1 MNDSLSPSPALD
13 PLSGR
18 CPTVA
23 ELDAFANSLVDER
36 TADSILDH
44 LARCSECESTMV
56 RLERDAAT
64 RMTFAGRS
72 PLNDTRF
79 EDESECRRLVERV
92 AGELPGRT
100 TPSVDPIGSTDDAGL
115 DHDEATSV
123 IDLSRTVRDYRIVEK
138 IGQGGMGAVFRAIHT
153 RLDRVVAFKAL
164 PSTRLSDPQA
174 VARFEREMRAV
185 GRLDHPHIVRA
196 MDAGEHDGEHYLAME
211 FVSGSDLSRVSRRL
225 GPLPVADACEMIR
238 QAALGLQHA
247 HEHGLVHR
255 DIKPGNLMLSD
266 GGIVKILDLGLAM
279 LSEGEATDQPELTMT
294 GQVMGT
300 VSYMAPEQ
308 GSGTGPVDIRADIYA
323 LGATLFKLLTGSAPF
338 EGAAYA
344 TPLKRLMALANE
356 PAPDLRTRRDGIPEP
371 LAALVAQLLDKS
383 PEGRPAEP
391 REVAERLRPF
401 VAGAD
406 LRQVIARATDRSV
419 DQLPPPDASIGL
431 GLSTPPNVAANGGHD
446 ETVVETRGVRP
457 LVSPRTG
464 ERPAPSLANR
474 SALPA
479 LSSRRRV
486 PILVALAVLGL
497 GGLIYLGIVMSIRTP
512 KGVIDI
518 EVADEAID
526 QVAIAVERGGRQVSI
541 ADKENGWELRV
552 DEGEFRVALVEGA
565 ERFEL
570 DRDSVSVERDGRAIV
585 RVRRR
590 ADDAPE
596 AIAAVP
602 APDETVMPDRDPA
615 HDVSDPTSP
624 QDDPNDVDPRPFRVV
639 RADGTSESYMG
650 FWAAIENTNDG
661 EFVEVLR
668 NGPVDLPFDPSV
680 DRPVRVRAAAGF
692 RPLLVISSEHGSV
705 LHQGVEFVDCD
716 LDLRSARLYGY
727 SGAERNDPPWIF
739 DRCRIRGAIAEGI
752 ETLIIRDSILVTES
766 IFYVPNRG
774 LGSRIELDRCALK
787 SHSSGFYFAEGSHE
801 IVLRN
806 CSWHSRSHGS
816 LDLVRIDPGAS
827 VSIQAEGTLLAVDR
841 ILPDMFDD
849 AARPGISWRG
859 SGNVA
864 AGYPPLDAEGKD
876 DLTFADDPM
885 RSITPFARLVPLDG
899 PVRFEFIAIGMRDS
913 DVRVAS
919 LERFVA
925 TLREADPTFDAG
937 PNFAAVGAGAAYERG
952 RDASGEQDEPHRPER
967 LDGGAFLVTTGN
979 GPPRPFRSL
988 QEACEA
994 AKDGDVIEIR
1004 SDADFGSVTISG
1016 DRSVTI
1022 RAARGYL
1029 PHGKR
1034 IDVVGRGVTFEGL
1047 TFEYLDTNLF
1057 DEESP
1062 STRADAV
1069 RVMNCTVGVVN
1080 GRATERRSIEIGN
1093 SLTVIIGVTT
1103 STGGHLTLTNSVA
1116 DLVMAPADEGA
1127 PNGDVRIERS
1137 LLWNPQ
1143 GIDRGALVFHASQK
1157 VMLERSLFVGGHQ
1170 VLQGING
1177 AIDYAGNGNVY
1188 CAPGG
1193 VSTLGGYPSRPLRL
1207 VGSAIAT
1214 DVDPKEGLPVDMIPS
1229 GWRLPEE
1236 LTARLPEGT
1245 SVGVSIE
1252 TLSERLGEREPV
1264 FRRE

>member
-23 ELDAFANSLVDER
+23 ELDAFVNSLVDER

-72 PLNDTRF
+72 PANDTRF
-79 EDESECRRLVERV
+79 EEESECRRLVERV
-92 AGELPGRT
+92 AAELPGRT
-100 TPSVDPIGSTDDAGL
+100 TPSVDPVGSTDDAAIG
-115 DHDEATSV
+115 HDEATSV

-164 PSTRLSDPQA
+164 PSSRLSDPQA

-211 FVSGSDLSRVSRRL
+211 FVSGSDLSRLSRRL
-225 GPLPVADACEMIR
+225 GPLPIADSCEMIR

-308 GSGTGPVDIRADIYA
+308 GSGTGGVDIRADIYA

-356 PAPDLRTRRDGIPEP
+356 PAPDLRARRDDIPEP

-383 PEGRPAEP
+383 PEERPAEP

-401 VAGAD
+401 VAKAD
-406 LRQVIARATDRSV
+406 LRQVIARATDRTV

-431 GLSTPPNVAANGGHD
+431 GLSTQPNAAANGGRE
-446 ETVVETRGVRP
+446 ETVVETRGARP
-457 LVSPRTG
+457 LVSPRAG
-464 ERPAPSLANR
+464 ERLAPSLAKP
-474 SALPA
+474 SARLA
-479 LSSRRRV
+479 SSSRRRV
-486 PILVALAVLGL
+486 PVLVALAVLGL

-541 ADKENGWELRV
+541 ADKQNGWELRV

-570 DRDSVSVERDGRAIV
+570 DRDSVNVSRDGRAIV

-590 ADDAPE
+590 ADGAGE
-596 AIAAVP
+596 AGAGIAA
-602 APDETVMPDRDPA
+602 APSENRTAMPDRDASYDATVPA
-615 HDVSDPTSP
+615 SSEG
-624 QDDPNDVDPRPFRVV
+624 NSNEVDPRPFRVV

-661 EFVEVLR
+661 EFVEVRR
-668 NGPVDLPFDPSV
+668 NGPVDLPFDPIV
-680 DRPVRVRAAAGF
+680 DRPIRVRAAAGY

-716 LDLRSARLYGY
+716 LDLRAAGLYGY
-727 SGAERNDPPWIF
+727 AGAERNDPPWIF
-739 DRCRIRGAIAEGI
+739 ERCRIRGAIAADI
-752 ETLIIRDSILVTES
+752 ETLIIRDSILATEWT
-766 IFYVPNRG
+766 FYVPNRG
-774 LGSRIELDRCALK
+774 LNSRIELERCALK
-787 SHSSGFYFAEGSHE
+787 SHLSGFHFAEGAHE

-806 CSWHSRSHGS
+806 CSWHSRSNGS
-816 LDLVRIDPGAS
+816 MDLVRIDPGAS
-827 VSIQAEGTLLAVDR
+827 VAIQAEGTLFAVDR
-841 ILPDMFDD
+841 IFPDMFDD
-849 AARPGISWRG
+849 AAQPGISWCG

-864 AGYPPLDAEGKD
+864 AGFPPLDETGKN
-876 DLTFADDPM
+876 DLTFADDSA
-885 RSITPFARLVPLDG
+885 RSITPFARLVPLDYT
-899 PVRFEFIAIGMRDS
+899 VDFDFIAIGMRPS

-925 TLREADPTFDAG
+925 TLRDADPTFDAG
-937 PNFAAVGAGAAYERG
+937 PNFATVGAGDAYERAH
-952 RDASGEQDEPHRPER
+952 DAREEQDEPYRPER
-967 LDGGAFLVTTGN
+967 SDGGAFLVTPRN

-988 QEACEA
+988 QEACDA
-994 AKDGDVIEIR
+994 ATDGDVIEIR

-1022 RAARGYL
+1022 RPARGYR

-1034 IDVVGRGVTFEGL
+1034 IDVVGRGATFEGL
-1047 TFEYLDTNLF
+1047 TFDLLAANLF
-1057 DEESP
+1057 DEESS

-1069 RVMNCTVGVVN
+1069 RVENCTVGNVN
-1080 GRATERRSIEIGN
+1080 ARATARRSIEVSD

-1103 STGGHLTLTNSVA
+1103 STGGHLTVRNSIA
-1116 DLVMAPADEGA
+1116 DLVMAPADESA

-1137 LLWNPQ
+1137 LIWNPR
-1143 GIDRGALVFHASQK
+1143 GVDRGAIRFHATQK
-1157 VMLERSLFVGGHQ
+1157 VMLERNLFVGGYEA
-1170 VLQGING
+1170 LEGINCPS
-1177 AIDYAGNGNVY
+1177 Y
-1188 CAPGG
+1188 CDRPRSQHLADKVAP
-1193 VSTLGGYPSRPLRL
+1193 
-1207 VGSAIAT
+1207 
-1214 DVDPKEGLPVDMIPS
+1214 
-1229 GWRLPEE
+1229 
-1236 LTARLPEGT
+1236 T
-1245 SVGVSIE
+1245 SSSPDRDG
-1252 TLSERLGEREPV
+1252 RQ
-1264 FRRE
+1264 